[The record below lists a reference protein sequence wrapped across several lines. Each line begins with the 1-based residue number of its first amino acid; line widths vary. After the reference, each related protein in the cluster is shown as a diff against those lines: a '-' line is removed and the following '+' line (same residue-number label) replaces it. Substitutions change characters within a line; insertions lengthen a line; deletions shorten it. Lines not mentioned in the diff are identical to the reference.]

1 MISALIALLGSAV
14 RLAVPY
20 TLTGLGGTYTERSGV
35 TNIGLEGMM
44 LTGAFAAVAA
54 SNKLHSPWLGVL
66 AAILAGMLLALIHA
80 VVCVTLKSDQIV
92 SGLALNIF
100 ASGVTVFFSWLLFNL
115 TQIQVEDKLLLPF
128 TDIPPILPL
137 TVVIVVV
144 SHFIIFKT
152 TFGLRLRAVGEHP
165 KAADTLGINV
175 YAMRYAGVLISG
187 GLAGLA
193 GAFLSLEH
201 AHYFVKNMSGGKGF
215 IGLATMIF
223 GKWTPLGTA
232 GAGLLFG
239 LGEAVSLRVSSVGLP
254 PQFIQMLPYL
264 ITIFVLAGAVGRATP
279 PAADGIPYSKE

>member
-1 MISALIALLGSAV
+1 M
-14 RLAVPY
+14 
-20 TLTGLGGTYTERSGV
+20 
-35 TNIGLEGMM
+35 
-44 LTGAFAAVAA
+44 
-54 SNKLHSPWLGVL
+54 
-66 AAILAGMLLALIHA
+66 
-80 VVCVTLKSDQIV
+80 
-92 SGLALNIF
+92 
-100 ASGVTVFFSWLLFNL
+100 
-115 TQIQVEDKLLLPF
+115 
-128 TDIPPILPL
+128 
-137 TVVIVVV
+137 
-144 SHFIIFKT
+144 
-152 TFGLRLRAVGEHP
+152 GEHP